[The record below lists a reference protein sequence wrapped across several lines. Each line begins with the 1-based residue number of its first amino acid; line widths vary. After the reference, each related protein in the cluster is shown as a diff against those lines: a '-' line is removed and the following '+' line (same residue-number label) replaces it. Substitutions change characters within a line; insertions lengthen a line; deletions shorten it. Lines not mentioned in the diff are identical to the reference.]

1 MLKEIKINNY
11 ALIDSIEMSFNSGM
25 TSITGETGAGKSI
38 LLGGLSLVLGS
49 RVDNSKI
56 INKQTKCF
64 VEATFDINEYDLN
77 SFFDLNS
84 LDYEKETI
92 LRREVIPSGK
102 SRAFIN
108 DTPVNLDV
116 LSKLG
121 NTLIDVHSQHNNLTL
136 LDNNFKYLILDSLS
150 NNEKL
155 VVDYNK
161 EFGALKEIEI
171 EIEKIEKNKLNLDK
185 QSDYNN
191 YLLKEFEGLNLE
203 DLNLNNLKEQVKE
216 LDNIEET
223 LTISANIINEINN
236 DEIGVND
243 KLSFYV
249 REINKISENSSKL
262 KSFKNKFIEIK
273 NDLIDLTNDYESYI
287 NNLKSKDTESNV
299 FKESLDLIYSLQ
311 NKHRVNS
318 IEELIN
324 IKNDLLKKIDDHENF
339 DKKIMKLKLK
349 RDNIIKSLNKV
360 ADRLHQGRKKVI
372 PIFIEKMNN
381 NFMDLGMENSKIK
394 IEISKSKELQ
404 KNGNSL
410 IEFLFKGNKGTNYNE
425 LKNIAS
431 GGEVSRIM
439 LSIKS
444 ILSKYKK
451 LSAIIFDEI
460 DTGVSGIVSSKVAN
474 LMYNMSRNMQ
484 VLAIT
489 HLPQVASKGDNHF
502 KVFKYED
509 QNRTITDIKL
519 LNKSDRINEIAE
531 MLSGKKLN
539 KSAKEL
545 ANQLLN

>member
-11 ALIDSIEMSFNSGM
+11 ALIDSIKMSFKPGM

-56 INKQTKCF
+56 INKDTKCF
-64 VEATFDINEYDLN
+64 VEAIFDIGEYDLKT
-77 SFFDLNS
+77 FFVINS

-121 NTLIDVHSQHNNLTL
+121 NNLIDIHSQHNNLNI

-150 NNEKL
+150 NNEEL
-155 VVDYNK
+155 VLDYKKGFND
-161 EFGALKEIEI
+161 LKEIEK
-171 EIEKIEKNKLNLDK
+171 EIEKIEMNKTNLDE
-185 QSDYNN
+185 QSDYNK
-191 YLLKEFEGLNLE
+191 YLFKEFEGIKLE
-203 DLNLNNLKEQVKE
+203 NINIDNLKEEVKE
-216 LDNIEET
+216 IDNIDET
-223 LTISANIINEINN
+223 LEISTNIINQINS
-236 DEIGVND
+236 DEVGVSD
-243 KLSFYV
+243 KISLYI
-249 REINKISENSSKL
+249 RELNKISDNSSKL
-262 KSFKNKFIEIK
+262 ESFKNKFIEIK
-273 NDLIDLTNDYESYI
+273 NDLMDLTTDYENYI
-287 NNLKSKDTESNV
+287 NSLESKDKESYV
-299 FKESLDLIYSLQ
+299 LKESLDLIYSLQ

-318 IEELIN
+318 IEELIE
-324 IKNDLLKKIDDHENF
+324 IKNQLLKKIDDHENF
-339 DKKIMKLKLK
+339 DKTLLELNLRRDKTLK
-349 RDNIIKSLNKV
+349 RLNKV
-360 ADRLHQGRKKVI
+360 ADNIHKGREKAI
-372 PIFIEKMNN
+372 PVFIEKMNN
-381 NFMDLGMENSKIK
+381 NFKDLGMENSKIK
-394 IEISKSKELQ
+394 INISKSNELQ
-404 KNGNSL
+404 NNGNSL
-410 IEFLFKGNKGTNYNE
+410 IDFLFKGNKGTSYNE

-431 GGEVSRIM
+431 GGELSRIM

-444 ILSKYKK
+444 ILSKYRK

-484 VLAIT
+484 VLSIT

-509 QNRTITDIKL
+509 KNRTITDIKL
-519 LNKSDRINEIAE
+519 LNKSDRVNEIAE

>member
-155 VVDYNK
+155 VVDYKK
-161 EFGALKEIEI
+161 EFNALKEIEI
-171 EIEKIEKNKLNLDK
+171 EIEKIEKNKLNLDE

-191 YLLKEFEGLNLE
+191 YLLKEFEELKLE

-273 NDLIDLTNDYESYI
+273 NDLTDLTNDYESYI
-287 NNLKSKDTESNV
+287 NNLESKDTESNV

-318 IEELIN
+318 IKELIN
-324 IKNDLLKKIDDHENF
+324 IKNDLLKKINDHENF

-360 ADRLHQGRKKVI
+360 ADRLHQGRKKAI

-484 VLAIT
+484 VLTIT

-509 QNRTITDIKL
+509 RNRTITDIKL

>member
-121 NTLIDVHSQHNNLTL
+121 NTLIDIHSQHNNLTL

-155 VVDYNK
+155 VMDYNK
-161 EFGALKEIEI
+161 EFDSLKEIEI
-171 EIEKIEKNKLNLDK
+171 EIEKVEKNKLNLDE

-191 YLLKEFEGLNLE
+191 YLLKEFEGLKLE
-203 DLNLNNLKEQVKE
+203 DLNINNLKEQVKE

-223 LTISANIINEINN
+223 ITISANIINEINN

-243 KLSFYV
+243 KLSLYV

-273 NDLIDLTNDYESYI
+273 NDLMDLTNDYESYI
-287 NNLKSKDTESNV
+287 NNLESKDTESNI

-339 DKKIMKLKLK
+339 DKKIIKLKLK

-381 NFMDLGMENSKIK
+381 NFMDLGMKNSKIK
-394 IEISKSKELQ
+394 IEISKSKELK

-502 KVFKYED
+502 KVYKYED
-509 QNRTITDIKL
+509 RNRTITDIKL

>member
-64 VEATFDINEYDLN
+64 VEATFDINEYDLK

-191 YLLKEFEGLNLE
+191 YLLKEFEGLKLE

-287 NNLKSKDTESNV
+287 NNLESKDTESNV

-360 ADRLHQGRKKVI
+360 ADRLHQGRKKAI

-431 GGEVSRIM
+431 RGEVSRIM

-484 VLAIT
+484 VLTIT

-519 LNKSDRINEIAE
+519 LNKSERINEIAE

>member
-121 NTLIDVHSQHNNLTL
+121 NTLIDIHSQHNNLTL

-155 VVDYNK
+155 VMDYNK
-161 EFGALKEIEI
+161 EFDSLKEIEI
-171 EIEKIEKNKLNLDK
+171 EIEKVEKNKLNLDE

-191 YLLKEFEGLNLE
+191 YLLKEFEGLKLE
-203 DLNLNNLKEQVKE
+203 DLNINNLKEQVKE

-243 KLSFYV
+243 KLSLYV

-262 KSFKNKFIEIK
+262 KSFKNKLIEIK
-273 NDLIDLTNDYESYI
+273 NDLMDLTNDYESYI
-287 NNLKSKDTESNV
+287 NNLESKDTESNV

-339 DKKIMKLKLK
+339 DKKIIKLKLK

-360 ADRLHQGRKKVI
+360 ADILHQGRKKVI

-381 NFMDLGMENSKIK
+381 NFMDLGMKNSKIK

-484 VLAIT
+484 VLTIT

-509 QNRTITDIKL
+509 RNRTITDIKL

>member
-121 NTLIDVHSQHNNLTL
+121 NTLIDIHSQHNNLTL

-171 EIEKIEKNKLNLDK
+171 EIEKIEKNKLNLDE

-191 YLLKEFEGLNLE
+191 YLLKEFEGLKLE

-243 KLSFYV
+243 KLSLYV

-287 NNLKSKDTESNV
+287 NNLESKDTESNV

-360 ADRLHQGRKKVI
+360 ADRLHQGRKKAI

-509 QNRTITDIKL
+509 RNRTITDIKL
-519 LNKSDRINEIAE
+519 LNKSERINEIAE

>member
-121 NTLIDVHSQHNNLTL
+121 NTLIDIHSQHNNLTL

-155 VVDYNK
+155 VMDYNK
-161 EFGALKEIEI
+161 EFDSLKEIEI
-171 EIEKIEKNKLNLDK
+171 EIEKVEKNKLNLDE

-191 YLLKEFEGLNLE
+191 YLLKEFEGLKLE
-203 DLNLNNLKEQVKE
+203 DLNINNLKEQVKE

-223 LTISANIINEINN
+223 ITISANIINEINN

-273 NDLIDLTNDYESYI
+273 NDLMDLTNDYESYI
-287 NNLKSKDTESNV
+287 NNLESKDTESNI

-339 DKKIMKLKLK
+339 DKKIIKLKLK

-360 ADRLHQGRKKVI
+360 ADILHQGRKKVI

-381 NFMDLGMENSKIK
+381 NFMDLGMKNSKIK
-394 IEISKSKELQ
+394 IEISKSKELK

-484 VLAIT
+484 VLTIT

-509 QNRTITDIKL
+509 RNRTITDIKL

>member
-11 ALIDSIEMSFNSGM
+11 ALIDSIEMSFKPGM

-56 INKQTKCF
+56 INKNIKCF
-64 VEATFDINEYDLN
+64 VEAIFDTTEYDLK
-77 SFFDLNS
+77 SFFELNS
-84 LDYEKETI
+84 LDYERETI

-121 NTLIDVHSQHNNLTL
+121 NTLIDVHSQNNNLSL
-136 LDNNFKYLILDSLS
+136 LDNNFKYMILDSLA

-155 VVDYNK
+155 VLDYKN
-161 EFGALKEIEI
+161 EYNDLKEIEK
-171 EIEKIEKNKLNLDK
+171 EIEKIEQNKLNLDE
-185 QSDYNN
+185 QSDYNK

-203 DLNLNNLKEQVKE
+203 DIDIDELKDQVKE
-216 LDNIEET
+216 LDNLEET
-223 LTISANIINEINN
+223 LTISVNVINEINN
-236 DEIGVND
+236 DEIGIND
-243 KLSFYV
+243 KLSLYIK
-249 REINKISENSSKL
+249 EINKISENSSKL
-262 KSFKNKFIEIK
+262 ESFRKKFIEIK
-273 NDLIDLTNDYESYI
+273 NDLTDLTSDYESYI
-287 NNLKSKDTESNV
+287 ENLESKDTKSNIL
-299 FKESLDLIYSLQ
+299 KESLDLIYSLQ

-318 IEELIN
+318 IDELIE
-324 IKNDLLKKIDDHENF
+324 IKNDLLKKIDDHKNF
-339 DKKIMKLKLK
+339 
-349 RDNIIKSLNKV
+349 DNIISKLSLKREGISKSLYTIANK
-360 ADRLHQGRKKVI
+360 LHIGREKAI
-372 PIFIEKMNN
+372 PVFIEKMNN
-381 NFMDLGMENSKIK
+381 NFSDLGMENSKIK
-394 IEISKSKELQ
+394 IDITKSKELLN
-404 KNGNSL
+404 NGNSL
-410 IEFLFKGNKGTNYNE
+410 IDLLFKSNKGTSFNE

-431 GGEVSRIM
+431 GGEISRIM

-444 ILSKYKK
+444 ILSKYRK

-474 LMYNMSRNMQ
+474 LMYNMSKNMQ
-484 VLAIT
+484 VLTIT
-489 HLPQVASKGDNHF
+489 HIPQVASKGDSHF
-502 KVFKYED
+502 KVFKHED
-509 QNRTITDIKL
+509 ESRTVTNIKL
-519 LNKSDRINEIAE
+519 LNKSDRVDEIAE

>member
-155 VVDYNK
+155 VVDYKK
-161 EFGALKEIEI
+161 EFNALKEIEI
-171 EIEKIEKNKLNLDK
+171 EIEKIEKNKLNLDE

-191 YLLKEFEGLNLE
+191 YLLKEFEGLKLE

-273 NDLIDLTNDYESYI
+273 NDLTDLTNDYESYI
-287 NNLKSKDTESNV
+287 NNLESKDTESNV

-318 IEELIN
+318 VEELIN
-324 IKNDLLKKIDDHENF
+324 IKNDLLKKINDHENF

-360 ADRLHQGRKKVI
+360 ADRLHQGRKKAI

-484 VLAIT
+484 VLTIT

-509 QNRTITDIKL
+509 RNRTITDIKL

>member
-11 ALIDSIEMSFNSGM
+11 ALIDSIKMSFKPGM

-56 INKQTKCF
+56 INKDTKCF
-64 VEATFDINEYDLN
+64 VEAIFDIGEYDLKT
-77 SFFDLNS
+77 FFVINS

-121 NTLIDVHSQHNNLTL
+121 NNLIDIHSQHNNLNI

-150 NNEKL
+150 NNEEL
-155 VVDYNK
+155 VLDYKKGFND
-161 EFGALKEIEI
+161 LKEIEK
-171 EIEKIEKNKLNLDK
+171 EIEKIEMNKTNLDE
-185 QSDYNN
+185 QSDYNK
-191 YLLKEFEGLNLE
+191 YLFKEFEGIKLE
-203 DLNLNNLKEQVKE
+203 NINIDNLKEEVKE
-216 LDNIEET
+216 IDNIDET
-223 LTISANIINEINN
+223 LEISTNIINQINS
-236 DEIGVND
+236 DEVGVSD
-243 KLSFYV
+243 KLSLYI
-249 REINKISENSSKL
+249 RELNKISDNSSKL
-262 KSFKNKFIEIK
+262 ESFKNKFIEIK
-273 NDLIDLTNDYESYI
+273 NDLMDLTADYENYI
-287 NNLKSKDTESNV
+287 NSLESKDKESYV
-299 FKESLDLIYSLQ
+299 LKESLDLIYSLQ

-318 IEELIN
+318 IEELIE
-324 IKNDLLKKIDDHENF
+324 IKNQLLKKIDDHENF
-339 DKKIMKLKLK
+339 DKTLLELNLRRDKTLK
-349 RDNIIKSLNKV
+349 RLNKV
-360 ADRLHQGRKKVI
+360 ADNIHKGREKAI
-372 PIFIEKMNN
+372 PVFIEKMNN
-381 NFMDLGMENSKIK
+381 NFKDLGMENSKIK
-394 IEISKSKELQ
+394 INISKSNELQ
-404 KNGNSL
+404 NNGNSL
-410 IEFLFKGNKGTNYNE
+410 IDFLFKGNKGTSYNE

-431 GGEVSRIM
+431 GGELSRIM

-444 ILSKYKK
+444 ILSKYRK

-484 VLAIT
+484 VLSIT

-519 LNKSDRINEIAE
+519 LNKSDRVNEIAE

>member
-11 ALIDSIEMSFNSGM
+11 ALIDSIEMSFKPGM

-56 INKQTKCF
+56 INKHTKCF
-64 VEATFDINEYDLN
+64 VEAIFDIGEYDLK
-77 SFFDLNS
+77 SFFNLNS

-92 LRREVIPSGK
+92 LRREINPSGK

-108 DTPVNLDV
+108 DTPVNLDI

-121 NTLIDVHSQHNNLTL
+121 NNLIDVHSQHNNLNL

-150 NNEKL
+150 NNEQL
-155 VVDYNK
+155 VLDYKN
-161 EFGALKEIEI
+161 EFDDLKEIEKEIQQI
-171 EIEKIEKNKLNLDK
+171 EINKANLDE
-185 QSDYNN
+185 QSDYNKHL
-191 YLLKEFEGLNLE
+191 YKEFEGLKLE
-203 DLNLNNLKEQVKE
+203 DINIDNLKEQVKE
-216 LDNIEET
+216 IDNIEET
-223 LTISANIINEINN
+223 LAISTNVINEINN
-236 DEIGVND
+236 DEVGISD
-243 KLSFYV
+243 KISFYI
-249 REINKISENSSKL
+249 RELNKISENSSKL
-262 KSFKNKFIEIK
+262 EKFKNKFIDIK
-273 NDLIDLTNDYESYI
+273 NDLTDLTTDYEFYI
-287 NNLKSKDTESNV
+287 NNLESKDTESNI

-318 IEELIN
+318 IEELIE

-339 DKKIMKLKLK
+339 DKTILKLNSK
-349 RDNIIKSLNKV
+349 RDKILKSLNKV
-360 ADRLHQGRKKVI
+360 ADKIHKGRETAI
-372 PIFIEKMNN
+372 PVFIEKMNN
-381 NFMDLGMENSKIK
+381 NFKDLGMENSKIK
-394 IEISKSKELQ
+394 INISKSKELQ
-404 KNGNSL
+404 
-410 IEFLFKGNKGTNYNE
+410 
-425 LKNIAS
+425 NIAS

-484 VLAIT
+484 VLTIT

-502 KVFKYED
+502 KVFKYEGQD
-509 QNRTITDIKL
+509 RTITDIKL
-519 LNKSDRINEIAE
+519 LNKTDRVNEIAE

-539 KSAKEL
+539 KSAKQL

>member
-1 MLKEIKINNY
+1 M
-11 ALIDSIEMSFNSGM
+11 
-25 TSITGETGAGKSI
+25 
-38 LLGGLSLVLGS
+38 
-49 RVDNSKI
+49 
-56 INKQTKCF
+56 
-64 VEATFDINEYDLN
+64 
-77 SFFDLNS
+77 FF
-84 LDYEKETI
+84 
-92 LRREVIPSGK
+92 
-102 SRAFIN
+102 
-108 DTPVNLDV
+108 
-116 LSKLG
+116 SKLKVISFKG
-121 NTLIDVHSQHNNLTL
+121 KLDIVDSKGKIHS
-136 LDNNFKYLILDSLS
+136 
-150 NNEKL
+150 
-155 VVDYNK
+155 
-161 EFGALKEIEI
+161 FGTSSPYV
-171 EIEKIEKNKLNLDK
+171 KIRFKNKL
-185 QSDYNN
+185 
-191 YLLKEFEGLNLE
+191 
-203 DLNLNNLKEQVKE
+203 
-216 LDNIEET
+216 
-223 LTISANIINEINN
+223 
-236 DEIGVND
+236 
-243 KLSFYV
+243 
-249 REINKISENSSKL
+249 
-262 KSFKNKFIEIK
+262 IEIK
-273 NDLIDLTNDYESYI
+273 NDLMDLTNDYESYI
-287 NNLKSKDTESNV
+287 NNLESKDTESNV

-339 DKKIMKLKLK
+339 DKKIIKLKLK

-484 VLAIT
+484 VLTIT

-502 KVFKYED
+502 KVYKYED
-509 QNRTITDIKL
+509 RNRTITDIKL

>member
-11 ALIDSIEMSFNSGM
+11 ALIDSIEMSFKPGM

-56 INKQTKCF
+56 INKNIKCF
-64 VEATFDINEYDLN
+64 VEAIFDTTEYDLK
-77 SFFDLNS
+77 SFFELNS
-84 LDYEKETI
+84 LDYERETI

-121 NTLIDVHSQHNNLTL
+121 NTLIDVHSQNNNLSL
-136 LDNNFKYLILDSLS
+136 LDNNFKYMILDSLA

-155 VVDYNK
+155 VLDFKKEYND
-161 EFGALKEIEI
+161 LKEIEK
-171 EIEKIEKNKLNLDK
+171 EIEKIEQNKLNLDE
-185 QSDYNN
+185 QSDYNK

-203 DLNLNNLKEQVKE
+203 DIDIDELKDQVKE
-216 LDNIEET
+216 LDNLEET
-223 LTISANIINEINN
+223 LTISVNVINEINN
-236 DEIGVND
+236 DEIGIND
-243 KLSFYV
+243 KLSLYIK
-249 REINKISENSSKL
+249 EINKISENSSKL
-262 KSFKNKFIEIK
+262 ESFRKKFIEIK
-273 NDLIDLTNDYESYI
+273 NDLTDLTSDYESYI
-287 NNLKSKDTESNV
+287 ENLESKDTKSNIL
-299 FKESLDLIYSLQ
+299 KESLDLIYSLQ

-318 IEELIN
+318 IDELIE
-324 IKNDLLKKIDDHENF
+324 IKNDLLKKIDDHKNF
-339 DKKIMKLKLK
+339 DNIISKLSLK
-349 RDNIIKSLNKV
+349 REGIIKSLYTIANK
-360 ADRLHQGRKKVI
+360 LHNGREKAI
-372 PIFIEKMNN
+372 PVFIEKMNN
-381 NFMDLGMENSKIK
+381 NFSDLGMENSKIK
-394 IEISKSKELQ
+394 IDITKSKELLN
-404 KNGNSL
+404 NGNSL
-410 IEFLFKGNKGTNYNE
+410 IDLLFKSNKGTSFNE

-431 GGEVSRIM
+431 GGEISRIM

-444 ILSKYKK
+444 ILSKYRK

-474 LMYNMSRNMQ
+474 LMYNMSKNMQ
-484 VLAIT
+484 VLTIT
-489 HLPQVASKGDNHF
+489 HIPQVASKGDSHF
-502 KVFKYED
+502 KVFKHED
-509 QNRTITDIKL
+509 ESRTVTNIKL
-519 LNKSDRINEIAE
+519 LNKSDRVDEIAE

>member
-11 ALIDSIEMSFNSGM
+11 ALIDSIEMSFKPGM

-56 INKQTKCF
+56 INKNIKCF
-64 VEATFDINEYDLN
+64 VEAIFDTTEYDLK
-77 SFFDLNS
+77 SFFELNS
-84 LDYEKETI
+84 LDYERETI

-121 NTLIDVHSQHNNLTL
+121 NTLIDVHSQNNNLSL
-136 LDNNFKYLILDSLS
+136 LDNNFKYMILDSLA

-155 VVDYNK
+155 VLDYKN
-161 EFGALKEIEI
+161 EYNDLKEIEK
-171 EIEKIEKNKLNLDK
+171 EIEKIEQNKLNLDE
-185 QSDYNN
+185 QSDYNK

-203 DLNLNNLKEQVKE
+203 DIDIDELKDQVKE
-216 LDNIEET
+216 LDNLEET
-223 LTISANIINEINN
+223 LTISVNVINEINN
-236 DEIGVND
+236 DEIGIND
-243 KLSFYV
+243 KLSLYIK
-249 REINKISENSSKL
+249 EINKISENSSKL
-262 KSFKNKFIEIK
+262 ESFRKKFIEIK
-273 NDLIDLTNDYESYI
+273 NDLTDLTSDYESYI
-287 NNLKSKDTESNV
+287 ENLESKDTKSNIL
-299 FKESLDLIYSLQ
+299 KESLDLIYSLQ

-318 IEELIN
+318 IDELIE
-324 IKNDLLKKIDDHENF
+324 IKNDLLKKIDDHKNF
-339 DKKIMKLKLK
+339 DNIISKLSLK
-349 RDNIIKSLNKV
+349 REGIIKSLYTIANK
-360 ADRLHQGRKKVI
+360 LHIGREKAI
-372 PIFIEKMNN
+372 PVFIEKMNN
-381 NFMDLGMENSKIK
+381 NFSDLGMENSKIK
-394 IEISKSKELQ
+394 IDITKSKELLN
-404 KNGNSL
+404 NGNSL
-410 IEFLFKGNKGTNYNE
+410 IDLLFKSNKGTSFNE

-431 GGEVSRIM
+431 GGEISRIM

-444 ILSKYKK
+444 ILSKYRK

-474 LMYNMSRNMQ
+474 LMYNMSKNMQ
-484 VLAIT
+484 VLTIT
-489 HLPQVASKGDNHF
+489 HIPQVASKGDSHF
-502 KVFKYED
+502 KVFKNED
-509 QNRTITDIKL
+509 ESRTVTNIKL
-519 LNKSDRINEIAE
+519 LNKSDRVDEIAE

>member
-11 ALIDSIEMSFNSGM
+11 ALIDSIEMSFKPGM

-56 INKQTKCF
+56 INKNIKCF
-64 VEATFDINEYDLN
+64 VEAIFDTTEYDLK
-77 SFFDLNS
+77 SFFELNS
-84 LDYEKETI
+84 LDYERETI

-121 NTLIDVHSQHNNLTL
+121 NTLIDVHSQNNNLSL
-136 LDNNFKYLILDSLS
+136 LDNNFKYMILDSLA

-155 VVDYNK
+155 VLDYKKKYND
-161 EFGALKEIEI
+161 LKEIEK
-171 EIEKIEKNKLNLDK
+171 EIEKIEQNKLNLDE
-185 QSDYNN
+185 QSDYNK

-203 DLNLNNLKEQVKE
+203 DIDIDELKDQVKE
-216 LDNIEET
+216 LDNLEET
-223 LTISANIINEINN
+223 LAISVNVINEINN
-236 DEIGVND
+236 DEIGIND
-243 KLSFYV
+243 KLSLYIK
-249 REINKISENSSKL
+249 EINKISENSSKL
-262 KSFKNKFIEIK
+262 ESFRKKFIEIK
-273 NDLIDLTNDYESYI
+273 NDLTDLTSDYESYI
-287 NNLKSKDTESNV
+287 ENLESKDTKSNIL
-299 FKESLDLIYSLQ
+299 KESLDLIYSLQ

-318 IEELIN
+318 IDELIE
-324 IKNDLLKKIDDHENF
+324 IKNDLLKKIDDHKNF
-339 DKKIMKLKLK
+339 
-349 RDNIIKSLNKV
+349 DNIISRLSLKREGISKSLYTIANK
-360 ADRLHQGRKKVI
+360 LHIGREKAI
-372 PIFIEKMNN
+372 PVFIEKMNN
-381 NFMDLGMENSKIK
+381 NFSDLGMENSKIK
-394 IEISKSKELQ
+394 IDITKSKELLN
-404 KNGNSL
+404 NGNSL
-410 IEFLFKGNKGTNYNE
+410 IDLLFKSNKGTSFNE

-431 GGEVSRIM
+431 GGEISRIM

-444 ILSKYKK
+444 ILSKYRK

-474 LMYNMSRNMQ
+474 LMYNMSKNMQ
-484 VLAIT
+484 VLTIT
-489 HLPQVASKGDNHF
+489 HIPQVASKGDSHF
-502 KVFKYED
+502 KVFKHED
-509 QNRTITDIKL
+509 ESRTVTNIKL
-519 LNKSDRINEIAE
+519 LNKSDRVDEIAE

>member
-121 NTLIDVHSQHNNLTL
+121 NTLIDIHSQHNNLTL

-155 VVDYNK
+155 VMDYNK
-161 EFGALKEIEI
+161 EFDSLKEIEI
-171 EIEKIEKNKLNLDK
+171 EIEKVEKNKLNLDE

-191 YLLKEFEGLNLE
+191 YLLKEFEGLKLE
-203 DLNLNNLKEQVKE
+203 DLNINNLKEQVKE

-223 LTISANIINEINN
+223 ITISANIINEINN

-273 NDLIDLTNDYESYI
+273 NDLMDLTNDYESYI
-287 NNLKSKDTESNV
+287 NNLESKDTESNV
-299 FKESLDLIYSLQ
+299 FKETLDLIYSLQ

-360 ADRLHQGRKKVI
+360 ADILHQGRKKVI

-381 NFMDLGMENSKIK
+381 NFMDLGMKNSKIK
-394 IEISKSKELQ
+394 IEISKSKELK

-484 VLAIT
+484 VLTIT

-509 QNRTITDIKL
+509 RNRTITDIKL

>member
-11 ALIDSIEMSFNSGM
+11 ALIDSIEMSFKPGM

-56 INKQTKCF
+56 INKNIKCF
-64 VEATFDINEYDLN
+64 VEAIFDTTEYDLK
-77 SFFDLNS
+77 SFFELNS
-84 LDYEKETI
+84 LDYERETI

-121 NTLIDVHSQHNNLTL
+121 NTLIDVHSQNNNLSL
-136 LDNNFKYLILDSLS
+136 LDNNFKYMILDSLA

-155 VVDYNK
+155 VLDYKN
-161 EFGALKEIEI
+161 EYNDLKEIEK
-171 EIEKIEKNKLNLDK
+171 EIEKIEQNKLNLDE
-185 QSDYNN
+185 QSDYNK

-203 DLNLNNLKEQVKE
+203 DIDIDELKDQVKE
-216 LDNIEET
+216 LDNLEET
-223 LTISANIINEINN
+223 LTISVNVINEINN
-236 DEIGVND
+236 DEIGIND
-243 KLSFYV
+243 KLSLYIK
-249 REINKISENSSKL
+249 EINKISENSSKL
-262 KSFKNKFIEIK
+262 ESFRKKFIEIK
-273 NDLIDLTNDYESYI
+273 NDLTDLTSDYESYI
-287 NNLKSKDTESNV
+287 ENLESKDNKSNIL
-299 FKESLDLIYSLQ
+299 KESLDLIYSLQ

-318 IEELIN
+318 IDELIE
-324 IKNDLLKKIDDHENF
+324 IKNDLLKKIDDHKNF
-339 DKKIMKLKLK
+339 
-349 RDNIIKSLNKV
+349 DNIISKLSLKREGIIKRLYAIANK
-360 ADRLHQGRKKVI
+360 LHNAREKAI
-372 PIFIEKMNN
+372 PVFIKKMNN
-381 NFMDLGMENSKIK
+381 NFSDLGMENSKIK
-394 IEISKSKELQ
+394 IDITKSKELLN
-404 KNGNSL
+404 NGNSL
-410 IEFLFKGNKGTNYNE
+410 IDLLFKSNKGTSFNE

-431 GGEVSRIM
+431 GGEISRIM

-444 ILSKYKK
+444 ILSKYRK

-474 LMYNMSRNMQ
+474 LMYNMSKNMQ
-484 VLAIT
+484 VLTIT
-489 HLPQVASKGDNHF
+489 HIPQVASKGDSHF
-502 KVFKYED
+502 KVFKHED
-509 QNRTITDIKL
+509 ESRTVTNIKL
-519 LNKSDRINEIAE
+519 LNKSDRVDEIAE

>member
-11 ALIDSIEMSFNSGM
+11 ALIDSIEMSFKPGM

-56 INKQTKCF
+56 INKNIKCF
-64 VEATFDINEYDLN
+64 VEAIFDTTEYDLK
-77 SFFDLNS
+77 SFFELNS
-84 LDYEKETI
+84 LDYERETI

-121 NTLIDVHSQHNNLTL
+121 NTLIDVHSQNNNLSL
-136 LDNNFKYLILDSLS
+136 LDNNFKYMILDSLA

-155 VVDYNK
+155 VVDYKN
-161 EFGALKEIEI
+161 EYNDLKEIEK
-171 EIEKIEKNKLNLDK
+171 EIEKIEQNKLNLDE
-185 QSDYNN
+185 QSDYNK

-203 DLNLNNLKEQVKE
+203 DIDIDELKDQVKE
-216 LDNIEET
+216 LDNLEET
-223 LTISANIINEINN
+223 LTISVNVINEINN
-236 DEIGVND
+236 DEIGIND
-243 KLSFYV
+243 KLSLYIK
-249 REINKISENSSKL
+249 EINKISENSSKL
-262 KSFKNKFIEIK
+262 ESFRKKFIEIK
-273 NDLIDLTNDYESYI
+273 NDLTDLTSDYESYI
-287 NNLKSKDTESNV
+287 ENLESKDTKSNIL
-299 FKESLDLIYSLQ
+299 KESLDLIYSLQ

-318 IEELIN
+318 IDELIE
-324 IKNDLLKKIDDHENF
+324 IKNDLLKKIDDHKNF
-339 DKKIMKLKLK
+339 
-349 RDNIIKSLNKV
+349 DNIISKLSLKREGISKSLYTIANK
-360 ADRLHQGRKKVI
+360 LHIGREKAI
-372 PIFIEKMNN
+372 PVFIEKMNN
-381 NFMDLGMENSKIK
+381 NFSDLGMENSKIK
-394 IEISKSKELQ
+394 IDITKSKELLN
-404 KNGNSL
+404 NGNSL
-410 IEFLFKGNKGTNYNE
+410 IDLLFKSNKGTSFNE

-431 GGEVSRIM
+431 GGEISRIM

-444 ILSKYKK
+444 ILSKYRK

-474 LMYNMSRNMQ
+474 LMYNMSKNMQ
-484 VLAIT
+484 VLTIT
-489 HLPQVASKGDNHF
+489 HIPQVASKGDSHF
-502 KVFKYED
+502 KVFKHED
-509 QNRTITDIKL
+509 ESRTVTNIKL
-519 LNKSDRINEIAE
+519 LNKSDRVDEIAE

>member
-11 ALIDSIEMSFNSGM
+11 ALIDSIKMSFKPGM

-56 INKQTKCF
+56 INKDTKCF
-64 VEATFDINEYDLN
+64 VEAIFDIGEYDLKT
-77 SFFDLNS
+77 FFVINS

-121 NTLIDVHSQHNNLTL
+121 NNLIDIHSQHNNLNI

-150 NNEKL
+150 NNEEL
-155 VVDYNK
+155 VLDYKKGFND
-161 EFGALKEIEI
+161 LKEIEK
-171 EIEKIEKNKLNLDK
+171 EIEKIEMNKTNLDE
-185 QSDYNN
+185 QSDYNK
-191 YLLKEFEGLNLE
+191 YLLKEFEGIKLE
-203 DLNLNNLKEQVKE
+203 DINIDNLKEEVKE
-216 LDNIEET
+216 IDNIDET
-223 LTISANIINEINN
+223 LELSTNIINEINS
-236 DEIGVND
+236 DEVGVSD
-243 KLSFYV
+243 KLSLYIK
-249 REINKISENSSKL
+249 ELNKISDNSSKL
-262 KSFKNKFIEIK
+262 ESFKNKFIEIK
-273 NDLIDLTNDYESYI
+273 NDLMDLTTDYENYI
-287 NNLKSKDTESNV
+287 NSLESKDKESYV
-299 FKESLDLIYSLQ
+299 LKESLDLIYSLQ
-311 NKHRVNS
+311 NKHKVNS
-318 IEELIN
+318 IEELIE
-324 IKNDLLKKIDDHENF
+324 IKNQLLKKIDDHENF
-339 DKKIMKLKLK
+339 DKTLLELNLRRDKTLKT
-349 RDNIIKSLNKV
+349 LNKV
-360 ADRLHQGRKKVI
+360 ADNLHKGREKAI
-372 PIFIEKMNN
+372 PVFIEKMNN
-381 NFMDLGMENSKIK
+381 NFKDLGMENSKIK
-394 IEISKSKELQ
+394 INISKSNELQ
-404 KNGNSL
+404 NNGNSL
-410 IEFLFKGNKGTNYNE
+410 IDFLFKGNKGTSYNE

-431 GGEVSRIM
+431 GGELSRIM

-444 ILSKYKK
+444 ILSKYRK

-484 VLAIT
+484 VLSIT

-502 KVFKYED
+502 KVFKYQD

-519 LNKSDRINEIAE
+519 LNKSDRVNEIAE

>member
-1 MLKEIKINNY
+1 MLKGIKINNY

-121 NTLIDVHSQHNNLTL
+121 NTLIDIHSQHNNLTL

-155 VVDYNK
+155 VMDYNK
-161 EFGALKEIEI
+161 EFDSLKEIEI
-171 EIEKIEKNKLNLDK
+171 EIEKVEKNKLNLDE

-203 DLNLNNLKEQVKE
+203 DLNINNLKEQVKE

-223 LTISANIINEINN
+223 ITISANIINEINN

-273 NDLIDLTNDYESYI
+273 NDLMDLTNDYESYI
-287 NNLKSKDTESNV
+287 NNLESKDTESNI

-324 IKNDLLKKIDDHENF
+324 IKNGLLKKIDDYENF

-349 RDNIIKSLNKV
+349 RDSITKSLNKL

-372 PIFIEKMNN
+372 PIFIDKMNN

-484 VLAIT
+484 VLTIT

-502 KVFKYED
+502 KVFKYEY

>member
-64 VEATFDINEYDLN
+64 VEATFDINEYDLK

-136 LDNNFKYLILDSLS
+136 LDNNFKYIILDSLS

-191 YLLKEFEGLNLE
+191 YLLKEFEGLKLE

-287 NNLKSKDTESNV
+287 NNLESKDTESNV

-360 ADRLHQGRKKVI
+360 ADRLHQGRKKAI

-431 GGEVSRIM
+431 RGEVSRIM

-484 VLAIT
+484 VLTIT

-519 LNKSDRINEIAE
+519 LNKSERINEIAE

>member
-64 VEATFDINEYDLN
+64 VEATFDINEYDLK

-136 LDNNFKYLILDSLS
+136 LDNNFKYIILDSLS

-161 EFGALKEIEI
+161 EFGALKEIET

-191 YLLKEFEGLNLE
+191 YLLKEFEGLKLE

-287 NNLKSKDTESNV
+287 NNLESKDTESNV

-360 ADRLHQGRKKVI
+360 ADRLHQGRKKAI

-431 GGEVSRIM
+431 RGEVSRIM

-484 VLAIT
+484 VLTIT

-519 LNKSDRINEIAE
+519 LNKSERINEIAE

>member
-1 MLKEIKINNY
+1 MLKGIKINNY

-121 NTLIDVHSQHNNLTL
+121 NTLIDIHSQHNNLTL

-155 VVDYNK
+155 VMDYNK
-161 EFGALKEIEI
+161 EFDSLKEIEI
-171 EIEKIEKNKLNLDK
+171 EIEKVEKNKLNLDE

-191 YLLKEFEGLNLE
+191 YLLKEFEGLKLE

-223 LTISANIINEINN
+223 LIISANIINEINI

-243 KLSFYV
+243 KLSFYI

-273 NDLIDLTNDYESYI
+273 NDLMDLTNDYESYI
-287 NNLKSKDTESNV
+287 NNLESKDTESNV
-299 FKESLDLIYSLQ
+299 FKETLDLIYSLQ

-324 IKNDLLKKIDDHENF
+324 IKNGLLKKIDDYENF

-484 VLAIT
+484 VLTIT

-502 KVFKYED
+502 KVFKYEY

>member
-11 ALIDSIEMSFNSGM
+11 ALIDSIEMSFKPGM

-56 INKQTKCF
+56 INKNIKCF
-64 VEATFDINEYDLN
+64 VEAIFDTTEYDLK
-77 SFFDLNS
+77 SFFELNS
-84 LDYEKETI
+84 LDYERETI

-121 NTLIDVHSQHNNLTL
+121 NTLIDIHSQNNNLSL
-136 LDNNFKYLILDSLS
+136 LDNNFKYMILDSLA

-155 VVDYNK
+155 VVDYKN
-161 EFGALKEIEI
+161 EYNDLKEIEK
-171 EIEKIEKNKLNLDK
+171 EIEKIEQNKLNLDE
-185 QSDYNN
+185 QSDYNK

-203 DLNLNNLKEQVKE
+203 DIDIDELKDQVKE
-216 LDNIEET
+216 LDNLEET
-223 LTISANIINEINN
+223 LTISVNVINEINN
-236 DEIGVND
+236 DEIGIND
-243 KLSFYV
+243 KLSLYIK
-249 REINKISENSSKL
+249 EINKISENSSKL
-262 KSFKNKFIEIK
+262 ESFRKKFIEIK
-273 NDLIDLTNDYESYI
+273 NDLTDLTSDYESYI
-287 NNLKSKDTESNV
+287 ENLESKDTKSNIL
-299 FKESLDLIYSLQ
+299 KESLDLIYSLQ

-318 IEELIN
+318 IDELIE
-324 IKNDLLKKIDDHENF
+324 IKNDLLKKIDDHKNF
-339 DKKIMKLKLK
+339 
-349 RDNIIKSLNKV
+349 DNIISKLSLKREGISKSLYTIANK
-360 ADRLHQGRKKVI
+360 LHIGREKAI
-372 PIFIEKMNN
+372 PVFIEKMNN
-381 NFMDLGMENSKIK
+381 NFSDLGMENSKIK
-394 IEISKSKELQ
+394 IDITKSKELLN
-404 KNGNSL
+404 NGNSL
-410 IEFLFKGNKGTNYNE
+410 IDLLFKSNKGTSFNE

-431 GGEVSRIM
+431 GGEISRIM

-444 ILSKYKK
+444 ILSKYRK

-474 LMYNMSRNMQ
+474 LMYNMSKNMQ
-484 VLAIT
+484 VLTIT
-489 HLPQVASKGDNHF
+489 HIPQVASKGDTHF
-502 KVFKYED
+502 KVFKHED
-509 QNRTITDIKL
+509 ESRTVTNIKL
-519 LNKSDRINEIAE
+519 LNKSDRVDEIAE

>member
-11 ALIDSIEMSFNSGM
+11 ALIDSIEMSFKPGM

-56 INKQTKCF
+56 INKNIKCF
-64 VEATFDINEYDLN
+64 VEAIFDTTEYDLK
-77 SFFDLNS
+77 SFFELNS
-84 LDYEKETI
+84 LDYERETI

-121 NTLIDVHSQHNNLTL
+121 NTLIDVHSQNNNLSL
-136 LDNNFKYLILDSLS
+136 LDNNFKYMILDSLA

-155 VVDYNK
+155 LLDYKK
-161 EFGALKEIEI
+161 EYNDLKEIEK
-171 EIEKIEKNKLNLDK
+171 EIEKIEQNKLNLDE
-185 QSDYNN
+185 QSDYNK

-203 DLNLNNLKEQVKE
+203 DIDIDELKDQVKE
-216 LDNIEET
+216 LDNLEET
-223 LTISANIINEINN
+223 LTISVNVINEINN
-236 DEIGVND
+236 DEIGIND
-243 KLSFYV
+243 KLSLYIK
-249 REINKISENSSKL
+249 EINKISENSSKL
-262 KSFKNKFIEIK
+262 ESFRKKFIEIK
-273 NDLIDLTNDYESYI
+273 NDLTDLTSDYESYI
-287 NNLKSKDTESNV
+287 ENLESKDTKSNIL
-299 FKESLDLIYSLQ
+299 KESLDLIYSLQ

-318 IEELIN
+318 IDELIE
-324 IKNDLLKKIDDHENF
+324 IKNDLLKKIDDHKNF
-339 DKKIMKLKLK
+339 
-349 RDNIIKSLNKV
+349 DNIISKLSLKREGISKSLYTIANK
-360 ADRLHQGRKKVI
+360 LHIGREKAI
-372 PIFIEKMNN
+372 PVFIEKMNN
-381 NFMDLGMENSKIK
+381 NFSDLGMENSKIK
-394 IEISKSKELQ
+394 IDITKSKELLN
-404 KNGNSL
+404 NGNSL
-410 IEFLFKGNKGTNYNE
+410 IDLLFKSNKGTSFNE

-431 GGEVSRIM
+431 GGEISRIM

-444 ILSKYKK
+444 ILSKYRK

-474 LMYNMSRNMQ
+474 LMYNMSKNMQ
-484 VLAIT
+484 VLTIT
-489 HLPQVASKGDNHF
+489 HIPQVASKGDNHF
-502 KVFKYED
+502 KVFKHED
-509 QNRTITDIKL
+509 ESRTVTNIKL
-519 LNKSDRINEIAE
+519 LNKSDRVDEIAE

>member
-11 ALIDSIEMSFNSGM
+11 ALIDSIEMSFKPGM

-56 INKQTKCF
+56 INKNIKCF
-64 VEATFDINEYDLN
+64 VEAIFDTTEYDLK
-77 SFFDLNS
+77 SFFELNS
-84 LDYEKETI
+84 LDYERETI

-121 NTLIDVHSQHNNLTL
+121 NTLIDVHSQNNNLSL
-136 LDNNFKYLILDSLS
+136 LDNNFKYMILDSLA

-155 VVDYNK
+155 VLDYKK
-161 EFGALKEIEI
+161 EYNDLKEIEK
-171 EIEKIEKNKLNLDK
+171 EIEKIEQNKLNLDE
-185 QSDYNN
+185 QSDYNK

-203 DLNLNNLKEQVKE
+203 DIDIDELKDQVKE
-216 LDNIEET
+216 LDNLEET
-223 LTISANIINEINN
+223 LTISVNVINEINN
-236 DEIGVND
+236 DEIGIND
-243 KLSFYV
+243 KLSLYIK
-249 REINKISENSSKL
+249 EINKISENSSKL
-262 KSFKNKFIEIK
+262 ESFRKKFIEIK
-273 NDLIDLTNDYESYI
+273 NDLTDLTSDYESYI
-287 NNLKSKDTESNV
+287 ENLESKDTKSNIL
-299 FKESLDLIYSLQ
+299 KESLDLIYSLQ

-318 IEELIN
+318 IDELIE
-324 IKNDLLKKIDDHENF
+324 IKNDLLKKIDDHKNF
-339 DKKIMKLKLK
+339 DNIISKLSLK
-349 RDNIIKSLNKV
+349 REGIIKSLYTIANK
-360 ADRLHQGRKKVI
+360 LHNAREKAI
-372 PIFIEKMNN
+372 PVFIEKMNN
-381 NFMDLGMENSKIK
+381 NFSDLGMENSKIK
-394 IEISKSKELQ
+394 IDITKSKELLN
-404 KNGNSL
+404 NGNSL
-410 IEFLFKGNKGTNYNE
+410 IDLLFKSNKGTSFNE

-431 GGEVSRIM
+431 GGEISRIM

-444 ILSKYKK
+444 ILSKYRK

-474 LMYNMSRNMQ
+474 LMYNMSKNMQ
-484 VLAIT
+484 VLTIT
-489 HLPQVASKGDNHF
+489 HIPQVASKGDSHF
-502 KVFKYED
+502 KVFKHED
-509 QNRTITDIKL
+509 ESRTVTNIKL
-519 LNKSDRINEIAE
+519 LNKSDRVDEIAE

>member
-11 ALIDSIEMSFNSGM
+11 ALIDSIKMSFKPGM

-56 INKQTKCF
+56 INKDTKCF
-64 VEATFDINEYDLN
+64 VEAIFDIGEYDLKT
-77 SFFDLNS
+77 FFVINS

-121 NTLIDVHSQHNNLTL
+121 NNLIDIHSQHNNLNI

-150 NNEKL
+150 NNEEL
-155 VVDYNK
+155 VLDYRKSFND
-161 EFGALKEIEI
+161 LKEIEK
-171 EIEKIEKNKLNLDK
+171 EIEKIEMNKTNLDE
-185 QSDYNN
+185 QSDYNK
-191 YLLKEFEGLNLE
+191 YLLKEFEGIKLE
-203 DLNLNNLKEQVKE
+203 DVNIDNLKEEVKE
-216 LDNIEET
+216 IDNIDET
-223 LTISANIINEINN
+223 LEISTNIINEINS
-236 DEIGVND
+236 DEVGVSD
-243 KLSFYV
+243 KLSLYI
-249 REINKISENSSKL
+249 RELNKISDNSSKL
-262 KSFKNKFIEIK
+262 ESFKNKFIEIK
-273 NDLIDLTNDYESYI
+273 NDLMDLTTDYENYI
-287 NNLKSKDTESNV
+287 NNLESKDQESYV
-299 FKESLDLIYSLQ
+299 LKESLDLIYSLQ
-311 NKHRVNS
+311 NKHKVNS
-318 IEELIN
+318 IEELIE
-324 IKNDLLKKIDDHENF
+324 IKNQLLKKIDDHENF
-339 DKKIMKLKLK
+339 DKTLLELNLRRDKTLKI
-349 RDNIIKSLNKV
+349 LNKV
-360 ADRLHQGRKKVI
+360 ADNLHKGREKAI
-372 PIFIEKMNN
+372 PVFIEKMNN
-381 NFMDLGMENSKIK
+381 NFKDLGMENSKIK
-394 IEISKSKELQ
+394 INISKSNELQ
-404 KNGNSL
+404 NNGNSL
-410 IEFLFKGNKGTNYNE
+410 IDFLFKGNKGTSYNE

-431 GGEVSRIM
+431 GGELSRIM

-444 ILSKYKK
+444 ILSKYRK

-484 VLAIT
+484 VLSIT

-519 LNKSDRINEIAE
+519 LNKSDRVNEIAE

>member
-1 MLKEIKINNY
+1 MLKVIKIKNY
-11 ALIDSIEMSFNSGM
+11 ALIDSIEMSFKPGM

-56 INKQTKCF
+56 INKDTKCF
-64 VEATFDINEYDLN
+64 VEAIFDIGEYDLKT
-77 SFFDLNS
+77 FFVINS

-121 NTLIDVHSQHNNLTL
+121 NNLIDIHSQHNNLNI

-150 NNEKL
+150 NNEEL
-155 VVDYNK
+155 VLDYKKGFND
-161 EFGALKEIEI
+161 LKEIEK
-171 EIEKIEKNKLNLDK
+171 EIEKIEMNKTNLDE
-185 QSDYNN
+185 QSDYNK
-191 YLLKEFEGLNLE
+191 YLFKEFEGIKLE
-203 DLNLNNLKEQVKE
+203 NINIDNLKEEVKE
-216 LDNIEET
+216 IDNIDET
-223 LTISANIINEINN
+223 LEISTNIINQINS
-236 DEIGVND
+236 DEVGVSD
-243 KLSFYV
+243 KISLYI
-249 REINKISENSSKL
+249 RELNKISDNSSKL
-262 KSFKNKFIEIK
+262 ESFKNKFIEIK
-273 NDLIDLTNDYESYI
+273 NDLMDLTTDYENYI
-287 NNLKSKDTESNV
+287 NSLESKDKESYV
-299 FKESLDLIYSLQ
+299 LKESLDLIYSLQ

-318 IEELIN
+318 IEELIE
-324 IKNDLLKKIDDHENF
+324 IKNQLLKKIDDHENF
-339 DKKIMKLKLK
+339 DKTLLELNLRRDKTLK
-349 RDNIIKSLNKV
+349 RLNKV
-360 ADRLHQGRKKVI
+360 ADNIHKSREKAI
-372 PIFIEKMNN
+372 PVFIEKMNN
-381 NFMDLGMENSKIK
+381 NFKDLGMENSKIK
-394 IEISKSKELQ
+394 INISKSNELQ
-404 KNGNSL
+404 NNGNSL
-410 IEFLFKGNKGTNYNE
+410 IDFLFKGNKGTSYNE

-431 GGEVSRIM
+431 GGELSRIM

-444 ILSKYKK
+444 ILSKYRK

-484 VLAIT
+484 VLSIT

-509 QNRTITDIKL
+509 KNRTITDIKL
-519 LNKSDRINEIAE
+519 LNKSDRVNEIAE

>member
-11 ALIDSIEMSFNSGM
+11 ALIDSIEMSFKPGM

-56 INKQTKCF
+56 INKNIKCF
-64 VEATFDINEYDLN
+64 VEAIFDTTEYDLK
-77 SFFDLNS
+77 SFFELNS
-84 LDYEKETI
+84 LDYERETI

-121 NTLIDVHSQHNNLTL
+121 NTLIDVHSQNNNLSL
-136 LDNNFKYLILDSLS
+136 LDNNFKYMILDSLA

-155 VVDYNK
+155 VLDYKN
-161 EFGALKEIEI
+161 EYNDLKEIEK
-171 EIEKIEKNKLNLDK
+171 EIEKIEQNKLNLDE
-185 QSDYNN
+185 QSDYNK

-203 DLNLNNLKEQVKE
+203 DIDIDELKDQVKE
-216 LDNIEET
+216 LDNLEET
-223 LTISANIINEINN
+223 LTISVNVINEINN
-236 DEIGVND
+236 DEIGIND
-243 KLSFYV
+243 KLSLYIK
-249 REINKISENSSKL
+249 EINKISENSSKL
-262 KSFKNKFIEIK
+262 ESFRKKFIEIK
-273 NDLIDLTNDYESYI
+273 NDLTDLTSDYESYI
-287 NNLKSKDTESNV
+287 ENLESKDTKSNIL
-299 FKESLDLIYSLQ
+299 KESLDLIYSLQ

-318 IEELIN
+318 IDELIE
-324 IKNDLLKKIDDHENF
+324 IKNDLLKKIDDHKNF
-339 DKKIMKLKLK
+339 
-349 RDNIIKSLNKV
+349 DNIISKLSLKREGISKSLYAIANK
-360 ADRLHQGRKKVI
+360 LHNAREKAI
-372 PIFIEKMNN
+372 PVFIKKMNN
-381 NFMDLGMENSKIK
+381 NFSDLGMENSKIK
-394 IEISKSKELQ
+394 IDITKSKELQ
-404 KNGNSL
+404 NNGNSL
-410 IEFLFKGNKGTNYNE
+410 IDLLFKSNKGTSFNE

-444 ILSKYKK
+444 ILSKYRK

-474 LMYNMSRNMQ
+474 LMYNMSKNMQ
-484 VLAIT
+484 VLTIT
-489 HLPQVASKGDNHF
+489 HIPQVASKGDSHF
-502 KVFKYED
+502 KVFKHED
-509 QNRTITDIKL
+509 ESRTVTNIKL
-519 LNKSDRINEIAE
+519 LNKSDRVDEIAE

>member
-121 NTLIDVHSQHNNLTL
+121 NTLIDIHSQHNNLTL

-161 EFGALKEIEI
+161 EFDALKEIEI
-171 EIEKIEKNKLNLDK
+171 EIEKVEKNKLNLDE

-191 YLLKEFEGLNLE
+191 YLLKEFEGLKLE

-273 NDLIDLTNDYESYI
+273 NDLMDLTNDYESYI
-287 NNLKSKDTESNV
+287 NNLESKDTESNI

-360 ADRLHQGRKKVI
+360 ADILHQGRKKVI

-381 NFMDLGMENSKIK
+381 NFMDLGMKNSKIK
-394 IEISKSKELQ
+394 IEISKSKELK

-484 VLAIT
+484 VLTIT

-509 QNRTITDIKL
+509 RNRTITDIKL

>member
-121 NTLIDVHSQHNNLTL
+121 NTLIDIHSQHNNLTL

-155 VVDYNK
+155 VMDYNK
-161 EFGALKEIEI
+161 EFDSLKEIEI
-171 EIEKIEKNKLNLDK
+171 EIEKVEKNKLNLDE

-191 YLLKEFEGLNLE
+191 YLLKEFEGLKLE
-203 DLNLNNLKEQVKE
+203 DLNINNLKEQVKE

-223 LTISANIINEINN
+223 ITISANIINEINN

-243 KLSFYV
+243 KLSLYV

-273 NDLIDLTNDYESYI
+273 NDLMDLTNDYESYI
-287 NNLKSKDTESNV
+287 NNLESKDTESNI

-360 ADRLHQGRKKVI
+360 ADILHQGRKKVI

-394 IEISKSKELQ
+394 IEISKSKELK

-460 DTGVSGIVSSKVAN
+460 DAGVSGVVSSKVAN

-484 VLAIT
+484 VLTIT

>member
-11 ALIDSIEMSFNSGM
+11 ALIDSIEMSFKPGM

-56 INKQTKCF
+56 INKNIKCF
-64 VEATFDINEYDLN
+64 VEAIFDTTEYDLK
-77 SFFDLNS
+77 SFFELNS
-84 LDYEKETI
+84 LDYERETI

-121 NTLIDVHSQHNNLTL
+121 NTLIDVHSQNNNLSL
-136 LDNNFKYLILDSLS
+136 LDNNFKYMILDSLA

-155 VVDYNK
+155 VLDYKN
-161 EFGALKEIEI
+161 EYNDLKEIEK
-171 EIEKIEKNKLNLDK
+171 EIEKIEQNKLNLDE
-185 QSDYNN
+185 QSDYNK

-203 DLNLNNLKEQVKE
+203 DIDIDELKDQVKE
-216 LDNIEET
+216 LDNLEET
-223 LTISANIINEINN
+223 LTISVNVINEINN
-236 DEIGVND
+236 DEIGIND
-243 KLSFYV
+243 KLSLYIK
-249 REINKISENSSKL
+249 EINKISENSSKL
-262 KSFKNKFIEIK
+262 ESFRKKFIEIK
-273 NDLIDLTNDYESYI
+273 NDLTDLTSDYEAYI
-287 NNLKSKDTESNV
+287 ENLEAKDTKSNIL
-299 FKESLDLIYSLQ
+299 KESLDLIYSLQ

-318 IEELIN
+318 IDELIE
-324 IKNDLLKKIDDHENF
+324 IKNDLLKKIDDHKNF
-339 DKKIMKLKLK
+339 
-349 RDNIIKSLNKV
+349 DNIISKLSLKREGISKSLYTIANK
-360 ADRLHQGRKKVI
+360 LHIGREKAI
-372 PIFIEKMNN
+372 PVFIEKMNN
-381 NFMDLGMENSKIK
+381 NFSDLGMENSKIK
-394 IEISKSKELQ
+394 IDITKSKELLN
-404 KNGNSL
+404 NGNSL
-410 IEFLFKGNKGTNYNE
+410 IDLLFKSNKGTSFNE

-431 GGEVSRIM
+431 GGEISRIM

-444 ILSKYKK
+444 ILSKYRK

-474 LMYNMSRNMQ
+474 LMYNMSKNMQ
-484 VLAIT
+484 VLTIT
-489 HLPQVASKGDNHF
+489 HIPQVASKGDSHF
-502 KVFKYED
+502 KVFKHED
-509 QNRTITDIKL
+509 ESRTVTNIKL
-519 LNKSDRINEIAE
+519 LNKSDRVDEIAE

>member
-121 NTLIDVHSQHNNLTL
+121 NTLIDIHSQHNNLTL

-161 EFGALKEIEI
+161 EFDALKEIEI
-171 EIEKIEKNKLNLDK
+171 EIEKIEKNKLNLDE

-191 YLLKEFEGLNLE
+191 YLLKEFEGLKLE

-243 KLSFYV
+243 KLSLYV

-262 KSFKNKFIEIK
+262 KSFKNKLIEIK
-273 NDLIDLTNDYESYI
+273 NDLMDLTNDYESYI
-287 NNLKSKDTESNV
+287 NNLESKDTESNV

-509 QNRTITDIKL
+509 RNRTITDIKL

>member
-1 MLKEIKINNY
+1 MLKGIKINNY

-121 NTLIDVHSQHNNLTL
+121 NTLIDIHSQHNNLTL

-161 EFGALKEIEI
+161 EFDALKEIQI
-171 EIEKIEKNKLNLDK
+171 KIEKVENNKLNLDE

-191 YLLKEFEGLNLE
+191 YLLKEFEGLKLE

-223 LTISANIINEINN
+223 ITISANIINEINN

-262 KSFKNKFIEIK
+262 KSFKNKLIEIK
-273 NDLIDLTNDYESYI
+273 NDLMDLTNDYESYI
-287 NNLKSKDTESNV
+287 NNLESKDTESNV
-299 FKESLDLIYSLQ
+299 FKETLDLIYSLQ

-324 IKNDLLKKIDDHENF
+324 IKNGLLKKIDDYENF

-349 RDNIIKSLNKV
+349 RDSITKSLNKL

-372 PIFIEKMNN
+372 PIFIDKMNN

-394 IEISKSKELQ
+394 IEISKSKELK

-484 VLAIT
+484 VLTIT

-509 QNRTITDIKL
+509 RNRTITDIKL

>member
-1 MLKEIKINNY
+1 MLKEIKIKNY
-11 ALIDSIEMSFNSGM
+11 ALIDSVEMSFKSGM

-56 INKQTKCF
+56 INKNTKCF
-64 VEATFDINEYDLN
+64 VEAIFDIGEYDLN
-77 SFFDLNS
+77 SFFALNS

-108 DTPVNLDV
+108 DSPVNLDI

-121 NTLIDVHSQHNNLTL
+121 NTLIDVHSQHNNLNL
-136 LDNNFKYLILDSLS
+136 LDNNFKYLILDALS

-155 VVDYNK
+155 MLDYK
-161 EFGALKEIEI
+161 KDFYDLKEIEK
-171 EIEKIEKNKLNLDK
+171 EIEEIEMNKTKLDE
-185 QSDYNN
+185 QSDYNK
-191 YLLKEFEGLNLE
+191 YLFKEFEGLKLE
-203 DLNLNNLKEQVKE
+203 EINIDNLKEQVKE
-216 LDNIEET
+216 IDNIEET
-223 LTISANIINEINN
+223 LTISANVINEINK
-236 DEIGVND
+236 DELGIND
-243 KLSFYV
+243 KLSFYI
-249 REINKISENSSKL
+249 RELNKISENSSKL
-262 KSFKNKFIEIK
+262 EVFKNKLIEIK
-273 NDLIDLTNDYESYI
+273 NDLMDLTLDYESYI
-287 NNLKSKDTESNV
+287 NNLESKDIESNV
-299 FKESLDLIYSLQ
+299 LKESLDLIYSLQ

-318 IEELIN
+318 IEELIE

-339 DKKIMKLKLK
+339 DKILVKLNFKKDSIL
-349 RDNIIKSLNKV
+349 KSLNKA
-360 ADRLHQGRKKVI
+360 ADKIHKGREKAI
-372 PIFIEKMNN
+372 PVFIEKMNN
-381 NFMDLGMENSKIK
+381 NFNDLGMENSRIK
-394 IEISKSKELQ
+394 INISKSKELQ
-404 KNGNSL
+404 NNGNSL
-410 IEFLFKGNKGTNYNE
+410 IDFLFKGNKGTSYND

-444 ILSKYKK
+444 ILSNYKK

-484 VLAIT
+484 VLTIT
-489 HLPQVASKGDNHF
+489 HLPQVASKGDHHF
-502 KVFKYED
+502 KVFKHEN

-519 LNKSDRINEIAE
+519 LNKSDRVTEIAE

>member
-136 LDNNFKYLILDSLS
+136 LDNNFKYIILDSLS

-191 YLLKEFEGLNLE
+191 YLLKEFEGLKLE

-287 NNLKSKDTESNV
+287 NNLESKDTESNV

-360 ADRLHQGRKKVI
+360 ADRLHQGRKKAI

-431 GGEVSRIM
+431 RGEVSRIM

-484 VLAIT
+484 VLTIT

-519 LNKSDRINEIAE
+519 LNKSERINEIAE

>member
-11 ALIDSIEMSFNSGM
+11 ALIDSIEMSFKPGM

-56 INKQTKCF
+56 INKNIKCF
-64 VEATFDINEYDLN
+64 VEAIFDTTEYDLK
-77 SFFDLNS
+77 SFFELNS

-121 NTLIDVHSQHNNLTL
+121 NTLIDVHSQNNNLSL
-136 LDNNFKYLILDSLS
+136 LDNNFKYMILDSLA

-155 VVDYNK
+155 VLDYKN
-161 EFGALKEIEI
+161 EYNDLKEIEK
-171 EIEKIEKNKLNLDK
+171 EIEKIEQNKLNLDE
-185 QSDYNN
+185 QSDYNK

-203 DLNLNNLKEQVKE
+203 DIDIDELKDQVKE
-216 LDNIEET
+216 LDNLEET
-223 LTISANIINEINN
+223 LTISVNVINEINN
-236 DEIGVND
+236 DEIGIND
-243 KLSFYV
+243 KLSLYIK
-249 REINKISENSSKL
+249 EINKISENSSRL
-262 KSFKNKFIEIK
+262 ESFRKKFIEIK
-273 NDLIDLTNDYESYI
+273 NDLTDLTSDYESYI
-287 NNLKSKDTESNV
+287 ENLESKDTKSNIL
-299 FKESLDLIYSLQ
+299 KESLDLIYSLQ

-318 IEELIN
+318 IDELIE
-324 IKNDLLKKIDDHENF
+324 IKNDLLKKIDDHKNF
-339 DKKIMKLKLK
+339 
-349 RDNIIKSLNKV
+349 DNIISKLSLKREGISKNLYTIANK
-360 ADRLHQGRKKVI
+360 LHIGREKAI
-372 PIFIEKMNN
+372 PVFIEKMNN
-381 NFMDLGMENSKIK
+381 NFSDLGMENSKIK
-394 IEISKSKELQ
+394 IDITKSKELLN
-404 KNGNSL
+404 NGNSL
-410 IEFLFKGNKGTNYNE
+410 IDLLFKSNKGTSFNE

-431 GGEVSRIM
+431 GGEISRIM

-444 ILSKYKK
+444 ILSKYRK

-474 LMYNMSRNMQ
+474 LMYNMSKNMQ
-484 VLAIT
+484 VLTIT
-489 HLPQVASKGDNHF
+489 HIPQVASKGDNHF
-502 KVFKYED
+502 KVFKHED
-509 QNRTITDIKL
+509 ESRTVTNIKL
-519 LNKSDRINEIAE
+519 LNKSDRVDEIAE

>member
-155 VVDYNK
+155 VVDYKK
-161 EFGALKEIEI
+161 EFNALKEIEI
-171 EIEKIEKNKLNLDK
+171 EIEKIEKNKLNLDE

-191 YLLKEFEGLNLE
+191 YLLKEFEGLKLE

-273 NDLIDLTNDYESYI
+273 NDLMDLTNDYESYI
-287 NNLKSKDTESNV
+287 NNLESKDTESNV

-324 IKNDLLKKIDDHENF
+324 IKNDLLKKINDHENF

-360 ADRLHQGRKKVI
+360 ADRLHQGRKKAI

-484 VLAIT
+484 VLTIT

-509 QNRTITDIKL
+509 RNRTITDIKL

>member
-11 ALIDSIEMSFNSGM
+11 ALIDSIEMSFKPGM

-56 INKQTKCF
+56 INKNIKCF
-64 VEATFDINEYDLN
+64 VEAIFDTTDYDLKL
-77 SFFDLNS
+77 FFELNS
-84 LDYEKETI
+84 LDYERETI

-121 NTLIDVHSQHNNLTL
+121 NTLIDVHSQNNNLSL
-136 LDNNFKYLILDSLS
+136 LDNNFKYMILDSLA

-155 VVDYNK
+155 VLDYKN
-161 EFGALKEIEI
+161 EYNDLKEIEK
-171 EIEKIEKNKLNLDK
+171 EIEKIEQNKLNLDE
-185 QSDYNN
+185 QSDYNK

-203 DLNLNNLKEQVKE
+203 DIDIDELKDQVKE
-216 LDNIEET
+216 LDNLEET
-223 LTISANIINEINN
+223 LTISVNVINEINN
-236 DEIGVND
+236 DEIGIND
-243 KLSFYV
+243 KLSLYIK
-249 REINKISENSSKL
+249 EINKISENSSKL
-262 KSFKNKFIEIK
+262 ESFRKKFIEIK
-273 NDLIDLTNDYESYI
+273 NDLTDLTSDYELYI
-287 NNLKSKDTESNV
+287 ENLESKDTKSNIL
-299 FKESLDLIYSLQ
+299 KQSLDLIYSLQ

-318 IEELIN
+318 IDELIE
-324 IKNDLLKKIDDHENF
+324 IKNDLLKKIDDHKNF
-339 DKKIMKLKLK
+339 DNIISKLSLK
-349 RDNIIKSLNKV
+349 REGIIKSLYTIANK
-360 ADRLHQGRKKVI
+360 LHIGREKSI
-372 PIFIEKMNN
+372 PVFIKQMNN
-381 NFMDLGMENSKIK
+381 NFRDLGMENSKIK
-394 IEISKSKELQ
+394 IDITKSKELLN
-404 KNGNSL
+404 NGNSL
-410 IEFLFKGNKGTNYNE
+410 IDLLFKSNKGTSFNE

-431 GGEVSRIM
+431 GGEISRIM

-474 LMYNMSRNMQ
+474 LMYNMSKNMQ
-484 VLAIT
+484 VLTIT
-489 HLPQVASKGDNHF
+489 HLPQVASKGDSHF
-502 KVFKYED
+502 KVFKNED
-509 QNRTITDIKL
+509 ESRTVTNIKL
-519 LNKSDRINEIAE
+519 LNKSDRVDEIAE

>member
-155 VVDYNK
+155 VVDYKK
-161 EFGALKEIEI
+161 EFKALKEIEI
-171 EIEKIEKNKLNLDK
+171 EIEKIEKNKLNLDE

-191 YLLKEFEGLNLE
+191 YLLKEFEGLKLE

-273 NDLIDLTNDYESYI
+273 NDLMDLTNDYESYI
-287 NNLKSKDTESNV
+287 NNLESKDTESNV

-324 IKNDLLKKIDDHENF
+324 IKNDLLKKINDHENF

-360 ADRLHQGRKKVI
+360 ADRLHQGRKKAI

-484 VLAIT
+484 VLTIT

-509 QNRTITDIKL
+509 RNRTITDIKL